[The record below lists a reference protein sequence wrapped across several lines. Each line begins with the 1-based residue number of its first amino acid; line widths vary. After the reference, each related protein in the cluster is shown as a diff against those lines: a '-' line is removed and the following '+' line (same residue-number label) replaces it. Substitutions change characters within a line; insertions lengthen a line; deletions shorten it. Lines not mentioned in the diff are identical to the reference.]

1 MTYPHNSEF
10 SVSDTQLMAHLAEIE
25 SAKDEVSSASGDLRS
40 TIKRIL
46 EDAGYEK
53 GALQIVRD
61 LDALSDTKLAD
72 RLRTLWPMLDA
83 MRPHWEERIRDMLDR
98 KASETDDMDA
108 DMQGG
113 A

>member
-1 MTYPHNSEF
+1 MTYPHNSDF
-10 SVSDTQLMAHLAEIE
+10 AVSDTQLMSHLAEIA

-72 RLRTLWPMLDA
+72 RLRTLLPMIDA
-83 MRPHWEERIRDMLDR
+83 MRPHWDERIRDMLDK
-98 KASETDDMDA
+98 KASEDDGMDGEMEA
-108 DMQGG
+108 